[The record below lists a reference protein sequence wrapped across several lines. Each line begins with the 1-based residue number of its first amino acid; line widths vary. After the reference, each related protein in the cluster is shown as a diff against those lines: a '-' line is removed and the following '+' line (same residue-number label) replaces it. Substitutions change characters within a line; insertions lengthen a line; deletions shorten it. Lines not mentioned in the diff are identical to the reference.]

1 MAKAQ
6 RENLLQRVDRLE
18 QELEQLKR
26 ELLHQLAVSTVSP
39 STGKASLFGCVQG
52 GDITEQMIEESVSIP
67 GYHFAVC
74 DKGKRIENALRENSI
89 VEGAAFES

>member
-39 STGKASLFGCVQG
+39 SAGKPSLFGCVQG
-52 GDITEQMIEESVSIP
+52 GDITEQMVEESKKKLFQ
-67 GYHFAVC
+67 GL
-74 DKGKRIENALRENSI
+74 DDL
-89 VEGAAFES
+89 